1 MKSFKFFALVMAL
14 LIATISP
21 VSAKK
26 EKKTAMKMKPEQS
39 NVLVDKKPTNLKPQ
53 ASEKN
58 MTLTD
63 ECRVNLSLF
72 TQHAKVKNYADALD
86 PWQSAYQECPSISKN
101 IYILGEKI
109 LEWQMSQAQTDTEK
123 EEIFAKLMKLYDDRI
138 LYFGDDAKVP
148 TDDILGQ
155 KAVKYNKYKPTE
167 YDVYYPWI
175 KQSINGMKSASDIQ
189 NVQLFMVCSYEKYKL
204 DTLFASEYIQNYTTA
219 SEILDAKIKDPNS
232 KNPESYEAVKQN
244 IDIMFA
250 ASGVADCNKMN
261 EVFLPNIEA
270 NKDNAEYLKN
280 AMRLFKRMKCIE
292 QEAYFQA
299 AMYSHKIQPSAES
312 ATGLG
317 NMSYTKSDYESAI
330 KYYNEAIQLA
340 DNNEDI
346 ADNYMRLAQVYNKL
360 KQYSKVRE
368 NCKASIEKNPNVSAP
383 YVMLGL
389 AYAQAT
395 VSDDPTL
402 AKAKY
407 WAAVDQFIK
416 AKNVETNEESLSQI
430 NGLIRSYS
438 SYFPTK
444 EETFMHPDI
453 QDGKSYYVG
462 GWVNESTTVRSK

>member
-1 MKSFKFFALVMAL
+1 MKSLKFFALVMAL
-14 LIATISP
+14 LIATMSP

-26 EKKTAMKMKPEQS
+26 IKKAVAKPEQ
-39 NVLVDKKPTNLKPQ
+39 NNELLDRKPTKLKE
-53 ASEKN
+53 SVTEKN
-58 MTLTD
+58 MTVTD

-86 PWQSAYQECPSISKN
+86 PWKTTYNECPSISKN

-109 LEWQMSQAQTDTEK
+109 LDWQMSQAQTEAEK
-123 EEIFAKLMKLYDDRI
+123 EEIFNKMMKLYDDRI
-138 LYFGDDAKVP
+138 LYFGDDVKTPA
-148 TDDILGQ
+148 DDILGQ
-155 KAVKYNKYKPTE
+155 KAVCYNKYKKEE
-167 YDVYYPWI
+167 YNVYYPWI

-204 DTLFASEYIQNYTTA
+204 DTLFASEYIQNYTVA
-219 SEILDAKIKDPNS
+219 CEILDAKIKDPNT
-232 KNPESYEAVKQN
+232 KNASSYEIVKQN
-244 IDIMFA
+244 IDLMFA
-250 ASGVADCNKMN
+250 SSGVADCNKMN
-261 EVFLPNIEA
+261 EVFLPNIVA

-280 AMRLFKRMKCIE
+280 AMRLFKRMKCVE

-299 AMYSHKIQPSAES
+299 ATYSHNIQPSAES

-317 NMSYTKSDYESAI
+317 NMSYTKNNYENAI
-330 KYYNEAIQLA
+330 KYYTEAIALA
-340 DNNEDI
+340 DNDEDI

-389 AYAQAT
+389 AYAQAS

-416 AKNVETNEESLSQI
+416 ARNIETNEESLNQI
-430 NGLIRSYS
+430 NSLIRSYS

-444 EETFMHPDI
+444 EETFMHPDL
-453 QDGKSYYVG
+453 QEGKSYYVG

>member
-1 MKSFKFFALVMAL
+1 MKSLKFFALVMAL
-14 LIATISP
+14 LIATMSP

-26 EKKTAMKMKPEQS
+26 IKKTIAKPEQK
-39 NVLVDKKPTNLKPQ
+39 NELLDRKPTKLKE
-53 ASEKN
+53 SVTEKN
-58 MTLTD
+58 MTVTD

-86 PWQSAYQECPSISKN
+86 PWKTTYNECPSISKN

-109 LEWQMSQAQTDTEK
+109 LDWQMNQAQTEAEK
-123 EEIFAKLMKLYDDRI
+123 EEIFNKMMKLYDDRI
-138 LYFGDDAKVP
+138 LYFGDDVKTPA
-148 TDDILGQ
+148 DDILGQ
-155 KAVKYNKYKPTE
+155 KAVCYSKYKKEE
-167 YDVYYPWI
+167 YNVYYPWI

-204 DTLFASEYIQNYTTA
+204 DTLFASEYIQNYTVA
-219 SEILDAKIKDPNS
+219 CEILDAKIKDPNT
-232 KNPESYEAVKQN
+232 KNASSYEIVKQN
-244 IDIMFA
+244 IDLMFA
-250 ASGVADCNKMN
+250 SSGVADCNKMN
-261 EVFLPNIEA
+261 EVFLPNIVA

-280 AMRLFKRMKCIE
+280 AMRLFKRMKCVE

-299 AMYSHKIQPSAES
+299 ATYSHNIQPSAES

-317 NMSYTKSDYESAI
+317 NMSYTKNNYENAI
-330 KYYNEAIQLA
+330 KYYTEAIALA
-340 DNNEDI
+340 DNDEDI

-389 AYAQAT
+389 AYAQAS

-416 AKNVETNEESLSQI
+416 ARNIETNEESLNQI
-430 NGLIRSYS
+430 NSLIRSYS

-444 EETFMHPDI
+444 EETFMHPDL
-453 QDGKSYYVG
+453 QEGKSYYVG

>member
-1 MKSFKFFALVMAL
+1 MKSLKFFALVMAL
-14 LIATISP
+14 LIATMSP

-26 EKKTAMKMKPEQS
+26 IKKAVAKPEQK
-39 NVLVDKKPTNLKPQ
+39 NELLDRKPTKLKE
-53 ASEKN
+53 SVTEKN
-58 MTLTD
+58 MTVTD

-86 PWQSAYQECPSISKN
+86 PWKTTYNECPSISKN

-109 LEWQMSQAQTDTEK
+109 LDWQMNQAQTEAEK
-123 EEIFAKLMKLYDDRI
+123 EEIFNKMMKLYDDRI
-138 LYFGDDAKVP
+138 LYFGDDVKTPA
-148 TDDILGQ
+148 DDILGQ
-155 KAVKYNKYKPTE
+155 KAVCYSKYKKEE
-167 YDVYYPWI
+167 YNVYYPWI

-204 DTLFASEYIQNYTTA
+204 DTLFASEYIQNYTVA
-219 SEILDAKIKDPNS
+219 CEILDAKIKDPNT
-232 KNPESYEAVKQN
+232 KNASSYEIVKQN
-244 IDIMFA
+244 IDLMFA
-250 ASGVADCNKMN
+250 SSGVADCNKMN
-261 EVFLPNIEA
+261 EVFLPNIVA

-280 AMRLFKRMKCIE
+280 AMRLFKRMKCVE

-299 AMYSHKIQPSAES
+299 ATYSHNIQPSAES

-317 NMSYTKSDYESAI
+317 NMSYTKNNYENAI
-330 KYYNEAIQLA
+330 KYYTEAIALA

-389 AYAQAT
+389 AYAQAS

-416 AKNVETNEESLSQI
+416 ARNIETNEESLNQI
-430 NGLIRSYS
+430 NSLIRSYS

-444 EETFMHPDI
+444 EETFMHPDL
-453 QDGKSYYVG
+453 QEGKSYYVG